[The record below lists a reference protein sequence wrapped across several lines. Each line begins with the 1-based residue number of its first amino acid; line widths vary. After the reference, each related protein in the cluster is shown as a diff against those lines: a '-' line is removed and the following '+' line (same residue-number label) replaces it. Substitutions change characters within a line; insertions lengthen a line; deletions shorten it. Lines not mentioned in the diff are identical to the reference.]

1 MSAKFY
7 TLLTDIGAAKLASA
21 AALGVPLK
29 ITQMAVGDGGGV
41 LPTPSAQQTALV
53 AEKRRAALNMLY
65 IDPQNSSQIIAEQ
78 VITETEGG
86 WWIREVGLFDETGAL
101 IAVGNCPE
109 SYKPQLAEGSGRTQ
123 TVRMVLITSST
134 DNITLKIDPSVVLAT
149 RKYVD
154 DKVLELRVYVDDL
167 MAKHLAAADP
177 HTQYATKESPTL
189 TGTPKAPTAPAGTN
203 TTQIASTAFVQA
215 VVTALNNALA
225 LKAPLASPTLTGTPT
240 APTAAQTVNN
250 TQVATTAFVKS
261 AIAAL
266 VASSPAALDT
276 LNELAAALGND
287 PNFATTMTN
296 ALAGKQ
302 QKDATLT
309 NLSGKDVAGLLQY
322 LGLTTELAAKQPL
335 DATLTALAGLANGAN
350 KLPYFTGTDTMAVA
364 DLSAFVRA
372 MLGKADATAVLSYL
386 GLVGGLA
393 SDAVGRLIGVKIIT
407 ASTTY
412 AATSGTKKV
421 LAIITG
427 GGGAG
432 GSCSATT
439 TGSTFSGAGGG
450 AGGTCI
456 GLLNLADATNK
467 AITIGAGGAAELAG
481 GSTTFAG
488 MAAGGGGGGGYT
500 SVTSTPG
507 GASGTATGGIM
518 NIPGGHGGDGQS
530 GAYLISGM
538 GGGSLWG
545 TGGRSGQNAGISS
558 IVYGAG
564 GGGAYDT
571 GFSGT
576 KRNGGNGAPGVAV
589 ILEFA

>member
-1 MSAKFY
+1 MTSFIKVPFASSGDKSAVPD
-7 TLLTDIGAAKLASA
+7 TDA
-21 AALGVPLK
+21 
-29 ITQMAVGDGGGV
+29 GGGV
-41 LPTPSAQQTALV
+41 NMTQGYGQAYSLDPATDPSAKRIERDKMNWLFNRITQAINEIQSGGVAPFITSADNGGAAFSYGKGALV
-53 AEKRRAALNMLY
+53 SL
-65 IDPQNSSQIIAEQ
+65 
-78 VITETEGG
+78 GG
-86 WWIREVGLFDETGAL
+86 
-101 IAVGNCPE
+101 
-109 SYKPQLAEGSGRTQ
+109 
-123 TVRMVLITSST
+123 
-134 DNITLKIDPSVVLAT
+134 VV
-149 RKYVD
+149 Y
-154 DKVLELRVYVDDL
+154 
-167 MAKHLAAADP
+167 
-177 HTQYATKESPTL
+177 QS
-189 TGTPKAPTAPAGTN
+189 
-203 TTQIASTAFVQA
+203 
-215 VVTALNNALA
+215 
-225 LKAPLASPTLTGTPT
+225 
-240 APTAAQTVNN
+240 
-250 TQVATTAFVKS
+250 
-261 AIAAL
+261 L
-266 VASSPAALDT
+266 VASNTSTPPGANWSALPEKIQP
-276 LNELAAALGND
+276 L
-287 PNFATTMTN
+287 
-296 ALAGKQ
+296 
-302 QKDATLT
+302 DATLT
-309 NLSGKDVAGLLQY
+309 ALAGLVGAANKLPYFNGTDTATLTDLTSVGRDIIGKTDVTAVLQY
-322 LGLTTELAAKQPL
+322 LGLTTALAAKQPL

-412 AATSGTKKV
+412 AATPGTKKV

-507 GASGTATGGIM
+507 GTSGTATGGIM